1 MFGMMTTGRK
11 AKPVEHILT
20 PEGTSL
26 WKKYETYQ
34 KEMIETAKREGAVMI
49 LSDTYEVLYEE
60 AIRR

>member
-1 MFGMMTTGRK
+1 MYGMIPSGP
-11 AKPVEHILT
+11 KPKPIEHILT
-20 PEGTSL
+20 REGTSL

-49 LSDTYEVLYEE
+49 LSDTYEVLYEQ